1 MTRLKRV
8 RSSVLSGIAGARGS
22 DEGPPGRFPP
32 PASDSPSGAGGITD
46 GRENMLECGMKR
58 EQLLRQLEVAKKRV
72 VHAQDLFKRQQ
83 ALMPTFQGTAF
94 ESEAQNLLAFLE
106 DYRANKVA
114 ELDRL
119 IDLLDGNADQ
129 DRAR

>member
-1 MTRLKRV
+1 
-8 RSSVLSGIAGARGS
+8 
-22 DEGPPGRFPP
+22 
-32 PASDSPSGAGGITD
+32 
-46 GRENMLECGMKR
+46 MKR